1 MSLGLVGIF
10 VSLALLI
17 FLAYRGHSVIAI
29 APIAAL
35 VALLFSGAPLLASYT
50 QIFMPA
56 LANFI
61 GSYFPLF
68 LTGAIFG
75 RLMSV
80 SGYAEGFAKWISR
93 ILGPKQ
99 AILVTVLASALLT
112 YGGVSAWVVVFTV
125 FPIATSL
132 FREADIPRRLMP
144 AAIAAGFLTFALG
157 ALPGS
162 PQVHNT
168 IPTRFFGTTTFA
180 APIIGLIA
188 AVVVFGLS
196 MLYLTWRERKLK
208 AAGESFSDPTEMERR
223 GEAPLA
229 PVDVED
235 ELREDEG
242 VHHGDV
248 PHFTV
253 PNTTLGGLIS
263 ILPVVIVVAANALMT
278 YVVIPAM
285 NTSYLSEDKYGN
297 IEVSKVAGIW
307 AVTVAMLVAILF
319 IIAMRPKAF
328 TTYAKQ
334 LSEGA
339 KNAVLPIFTTASE
352 VGYGAIIASLAAFAI
367 IRDNLFGIAENAL
380 VTSAMSTAV
389 ISGVTGSAS
398 GGMTIALN
406 AFGEDLAALAQSQG
420 IDMEVMH
427 RITSMASTSFDSLP
441 HNGAVITLLLVT
453 GLTHRE
459 SYKDVGVIT
468 VIIPL
473 AGVITIGVLG
483 TLFGAF

>member
-1 MSLGLVGIF
+1 MTLGLIGIF
-10 VSLALLI
+10 VSLAMLI

-29 APIAAL
+29 APLASL

-56 LANFI
+56 LAGFI
-61 GSYFPLF
+61 GSFFPLF

-80 SGYAEGFAKWISR
+80 SGYAEGFATWISR
-93 ILGPKQ
+93 VFGPRQ
-99 AILVTVLASALLT
+99 GILVTVLASALLT
-112 YGGVSAWVVVFTV
+112 YGGVSAWVVVFSV

-132 FREADIPRRLMP
+132 FRQADIPRRLMP

-168 IPTRFFGTTTFA
+168 IPTRFFGTDTFA
-180 APIIGLIA
+180 APIIGVIA

-196 MLYLTWRERKLK
+196 MLYLTWREKQLK
-208 AAGESFSDPTEMERR
+208 AKGESFSDPTEMERR
-223 GEAPLA
+223 GEVAPAPLD
-229 PVDVED
+229 VDD

-248 PHFTV
+248 PHYKV
-253 PNTTLGGLIS
+253 PETHLGGLLS
-263 ILPVVIVVAANALMT
+263 IMPIVIVIAANALFT

-285 NTSYLSEDKYGN
+285 NTDYLAEDKYGN
-297 IEVSKVAGIW
+297 TTVTTVAGVW
-307 AVTVAMLVAILF
+307 AVTSAMVVAILF
-319 IIAMRPKAF
+319 IMATRPKAF
-328 TTYAKQ
+328 PVFAKQ

-352 VGYGAIIASLAAFAI
+352 VGYGAIIASLAAFLV
-367 IRDNLFGIAENAL
+367 IRDNLFGITENAL
-380 VTSAMSTAV
+380 ATSALSTAV

-406 AFGEDLAALAQSQG
+406 AFGEDLAALAESQG

-459 SYKDVGVIT
+459 SYKDVGAIT

-483 TLFGAF
+483 TLFGTF

>member
-1 MSLGLVGIF
+1 MTLGLIGIF
-10 VSLALLI
+10 VSLAMLI

-29 APIAAL
+29 APLASL

-56 LANFI
+56 LAGFI
-61 GSYFPLF
+61 GSFFPLF

-80 SGYAEGFAKWISR
+80 SGYAEGFATWISR
-93 ILGPKQ
+93 VFGPRQ
-99 AILVTVLASALLT
+99 GILVTVLASALLT
-112 YGGVSAWVVVFTV
+112 YGGVSAWVVVFSV

-132 FREADIPRRLMP
+132 FRQADIPRRLMP

-188 AVVVFGLS
+188 AVVVFSLS
-196 MLYLTWRERKLK
+196 MVYLTWRERRLK

-223 GEAPLA
+223 GEHA
-229 PVDVED
+229 PVPHVSED
-235 ELREDEG
+235 ELDEEEG
-242 VHHGDV
+242 VRHGEV

-253 PNTTLGGLIS
+253 PETHLGGLLS
-263 ILPVVIVVAANALMT
+263 ILPVAIVVGANALFT

-285 NTSYLSEDKYGN
+285 DTDYLEQDLYGN
-297 IEVSKVAGIW
+297 VTVSQVAGIW
-307 AVTVAMLVAILF
+307 AVTSAMVVAIVF
-319 IIAMRPKAF
+319 ILAMRPTAF
-328 TTYAKQ
+328 VTYVKQ

-352 VGYGAIIASLAAFAI
+352 VGYGAIIASLAAFAL
-367 IRDNLFGIAENAL
+367 IRDNLFGITENAAA
-380 VTSAMSTAV
+380 TAAISTAV

-406 AFGEDLAALAQSQG
+406 AFGEDLATLASQQG
-420 IDMEVMH
+420 IDLEVIH
-427 RITSMASTSFDSLP
+427 RITSMSSTSFDSLP

-459 SYKDVGVIT
+459 SYKDIAAIT
-468 VIIPL
+468 VLIPM
-473 AGVITIGVLG
+473 AGVLTIAALG
-483 TLFGAF
+483 LTFGAF

>member
-1 MSLGLVGIF
+1 MTLSLIGIF
-10 VSLALLI
+10 VSLGFLI
-17 FLAYRGHSVIAI
+17 LMAYRGHSVIAI
-29 APIAAL
+29 APLASLIALIFA
-35 VALLFSGAPLLASYT
+35 GAPLLAGYT
-50 QIFMPA
+50 QVFMPA
-56 LANFI
+56 LAGFI
-61 GSYFPLF
+61 GSFFPLF

-80 SGYAEGFAKWISR
+80 SGYAEGFARRISR
-93 ILGPKQ
+93 WLGAKRG
-99 AILVTVLASALLT
+99 ILVTILASALLT
-112 YGGVSAWVVVFTV
+112 YGGVSAWVVVFSV

-132 FREADIPRRLMP
+132 FRQADIPRRLMP

-180 APIIGLIA
+180 APIIGIITA
-188 AVVVFGLS
+188 IVVFSLS
-196 MLYLTWRERKLK
+196 LAYLTWRERKLK
-208 AAGESFSDPTEMERR
+208 AAGESFSDMTEMERR
-223 GEAPLA
+223 GEHA
-229 PVDVED
+229 PVPHDVED
-235 ELREDEG
+235 ELSEEEG
-242 VHHGDV
+242 VRRGEI

-253 PNTTLGGLIS
+253 PETHLGGLLS
-263 ILPVVIVVAANALMT
+263 ILPIAIVVGANALFT

-285 NTSYLSEDKYGN
+285 DTDYLAQELYGN
-297 IEVSKVAGIW
+297 VTVSQVAGIW
-307 AVTVAMLVAILF
+307 AVTSAMVVAILF
-319 IIAMRPKAF
+319 ILAMRPKAF
-328 TTYAKQ
+328 VTYFQQ

-352 VGYGAIIASLAAFAI
+352 VGYGAIIASLAAFAV
-367 IRDNLFGIAENAL
+367 IRDNLFGITENAAA
-380 VTSAMSTAV
+380 TAAISTAV

-406 AFGEDLAALAQSQG
+406 AFGEDLAALANQQG
-420 IDMEVMH
+420 IDLEVVH

-459 SYKDVGVIT
+459 SYKDIAAIT
-468 VIIPL
+468 VVIPI
-473 AGVITIGVLG
+473 AGVLTIAALG
-483 TLFGAF
+483 LTFGAF